1 MMVMVVIMA
10 GGKGE
15 RFWPKSREEMPK
27 QFISLTGED
36 SMILATYKRVRKWL
50 PADRVYVVTGAD
62 YAAAVAGHIPEM
74 PRENIIIEPAGR
86 NTAPC
91 IGLAALHLEKKDPEA
106 VMVVLPA
113 DHAIKDE
120 DEFTRCLQA
129 AADAAAA
136 GENLVTIGITP
147 TRPDTG
153 YGYIKVGGACPL
165 GGHQDVYKV
174 EAFVE
179 KPDLA
184 RAEGYLAVGG
194 HLWNSGMFTW
204 QVKTIRRLIREL
216 MPDMH
221 QGLEEI
227 NRAWGTPAFDRVL
240 TDEYLKFDKIS
251 IDYGIMEQAPGVFV
265 IPGSFGWDDVGT
277 WNALDR
283 VLNPDEL
290 GNLFRGSVVSIDTR
304 GCIIEGKTKL
314 IAAVGVEDLVV
325 IDTDDVMFIC
335 KKEKAQ
341 DIKKLLEKMRAE
353 GLQGYL

>member
-1 MMVMVVIMA
+1 MVMVVIMA

-27 QFISLTGED
+27 QFINLTGED

-50 PADRVYVVTGAD
+50 PADRVHVVTGAD
-62 YAAAVAGHIPEM
+62 YAAAVAGHIPEL

-91 IGLAALHLEKKDPEA
+91 IGLAALHLENKDPEA

-113 DHAIKDE
+113 DHLIKDE
-120 DEFTRCLQA
+120 DEFIRCLKA
-129 AADAAAA
+129 AAGAAAA
-136 GENLVTIGITP
+136 GDHLVTIGITP

-153 YGYIKVGGACPL
+153 YGYIKVGAECPL
-165 GGHQDVYKV
+165 GGQQDVYKV

-184 RAEGYLAVGG
+184 RAEGYLAAGG
-194 HLWNSGMFTW
+194 YLWNSGMFAW
-204 QVKTIRRLIREL
+204 RVKTIRGLIKGL
-216 MPDMH
+216 MPDLH
-221 QGLEEI
+221 RGLEEI
-227 NRAWGTPAFDRVL
+227 GRVRGTTEFERVL
-240 TDEYLKFDKIS
+240 TEEYLKFDKIS

-283 VLNPDEL
+283 VLNLDEL
-290 GNLFRGSVVSIDTR
+290 GNLFQGSVVSIDTR

-353 GLQGYL
+353 GFQKYL